1 MRILVT
7 GGSGFLGRELVSRAT
22 AAGHEV
28 AATYL
33 AGTVGAQVTWHRVD
47 VRVPGD
53 VRDCLDRTRPDV
65 VIHTA
70 YLKSDWMTTAD
81 GAARVAS
88 AAAAVDARVIH
99 VSSRA
104 VFSGR
109 ADSYD
114 ETAPPDPVSV
124 YGAAKA
130 AAETAVKH
138 LQPDSVIAR
147 TSLIVGSAG
156 DSPDELLVHALAN
169 GGPGALFTDETV
181 GAVHVADL
189 ASALLELAEGSRTG
203 VHHLDGPDQIS
214 RHELGLLIAERDG
227 LASEALPTATRAGSG
242 PSGPLQV
249 VLDCTDTRRH
259 LRTRLRG
266 AREFLRRPEMIA

>member
-53 VRDCLDRTRPDV
+53 VRDCL
-65 VIHTA
+65 
-70 YLKSDWMTTAD
+70 
-81 GAARVAS
+81 
-88 AAAAVDARVIH
+88 
-99 VSSRA
+99 
-104 VFSGR
+104 
-109 ADSYD
+109 
-114 ETAPPDPVSV
+114 
-124 YGAAKA
+124 
-130 AAETAVKH
+130 
-138 LQPDSVIAR
+138 
-147 TSLIVGSAG
+147 
-156 DSPDELLVHALAN
+156 
-169 GGPGALFTDETV
+169 
-181 GAVHVADL
+181 
-189 ASALLELAEGSRTG
+189 
-203 VHHLDGPDQIS
+203 
-214 RHELGLLIAERDG
+214 
-227 LASEALPTATRAGSG
+227 ASEALPTATRAGSG